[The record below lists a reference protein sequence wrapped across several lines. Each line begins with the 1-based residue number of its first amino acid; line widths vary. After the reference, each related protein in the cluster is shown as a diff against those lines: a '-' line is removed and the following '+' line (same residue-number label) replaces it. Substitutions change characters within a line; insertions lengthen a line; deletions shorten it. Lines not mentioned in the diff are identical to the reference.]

1 MYEFSVPKNPSVMR
15 LGHDIKINHM
25 SFTTRHHLYFLPN
38 TYIVSLLHF
47 ARRLIK
53 SVCWL
58 KREPER
64 GKEISE
70 DFI

>member
-53 SVCWL
+53 SVC
-58 KREPER
+58 
-64 GKEISE
+64 
-70 DFI
+70 